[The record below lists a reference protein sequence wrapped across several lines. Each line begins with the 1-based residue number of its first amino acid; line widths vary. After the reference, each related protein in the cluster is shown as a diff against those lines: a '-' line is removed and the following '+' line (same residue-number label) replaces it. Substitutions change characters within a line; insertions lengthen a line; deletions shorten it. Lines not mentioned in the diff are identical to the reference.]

1 MTDPCGSP
9 ADSGYNCD
17 DALHELYSYLDGEL
31 TDERR
36 LQIKTHLDD
45 CSPCLEAYDFEHDLK
60 DLVARRCRDEAPEAL
75 RNRVADAIAKL
86 QAEGS

>member
-9 ADSGYNCD
+9 ADSGYDCD

-36 LQIKTHLDD
+36 ALIKNHLDD
-45 CSPCLEAYDFEHDLK
+45 CSPCLEAYDFEQDLK
-60 DLVARRCRDEAPEAL
+60 ELVARRCRDEAPEAL
-75 RNRVADAIAKL
+75 RLRVAEAIANID
-86 QAEGS
+86 AENP